1 MISRRFIHRR
11 RFVPRSAVCL
21 ALLVLGF
28 ALQVSTARA
37 CFGPKLYIGLGD
49 AAEQRAFYAVVAL
62 YIKEK
67 TGVETVAVPLEGA
80 DPLHFLREKRVDM
93 AFAPDLAEEFT
104 PLVTAAGV
112 PYLLSGRRPLEE
124 LQFTTVAPALQRL
137 DRLLTPELFQALAAE
152 VAAGAPPAAAAR
164 AFLMRQRWI

>member
-1 MISRRFIHRR
+1 ML
-11 RFVPRSAVCL
+11 VLAV
-21 ALLVLGF
+21 ALLAVRVPV
-28 ALQVSTARA
+28 AQA
-37 CFGPKLYIGLGD
+37 CFGPKLYIGLSD
-49 AAEQRAFYAVVAL
+49 TAEQRVFYALVAL

-67 TGVETVAVPLEGA
+67 TGVETVAVPLEDA
-80 DPLHFLREKRVDM
+80 DPLRALQEKRVDM
-93 AFAPDLAEEFT
+93 AFAREISQDFT
-104 PLVTAAGV
+104 PLVTAAGA

-137 DRLLTPELFQALAAE
+137 DRLLTPELFAPLAAE